1 LLNDQ
6 WGMGHPS
13 CALFI
18 VDCSGDSRDYRVLYR
33 TQGTLWC
40 RVPVIGPRGV
50 GPSGLKRSYS
60 HPGALVFAAPTASA
74 PSGTAVECAGGAWG
88 SGRVRLRRLWH
99 GAADHRLDR
108 AAGALDIGAFEAAK
122 RLEGTPDCMLHVARF
137 TLHGASWPS
146 TLLRV
151 EGAPPCLRHATP
163 APERPAMLPWA
174 SRLAALASCRACRDS
189 VPHGAVCA
197 VASLQEC
204 HQQSQQLLRALE
216 AQSQP
221 V

>member
-1 LLNDQ
+1 
-6 WGMGHPS
+6 M
-13 CALFI
+13 
-18 VDCSGDSRDYRVLYR
+18 LYR

-40 RVPVIGPRGV
+40 LAPVIGPRGV
-50 GPSGLKRSYS
+50 GPSGPKRSYS
-60 HPGALVFAAPTASA
+60 DPGALVFAAPTASA

-137 TLHGASWPS
+137 TLHGASWPL

-151 EGAPPCLRHATP
+151 EGAPPFLRHATP
-163 APERPAMLPWA
+163 APKRPAMLPWVA
-174 SRLAALASCRACRDS
+174 RLAAVASVLCHTAECDS
-189 VPHGAVCA
+189 VLHGSLGSCGRVAAGVPPTVTA
-197 VASLQEC
+197 AAARSGGPKPASLARP
-204 HQQSQQLLRALE
+204 SVF
-216 AQSQP
+216 P
-221 V
+221 